1 MVAPFNQIFEKR
13 CSTVTWSHRRLHVG
27 FGPGVQGSRTFATP
41 RIKKSLKSECL
52 GPKMR
57 VKWRDDMGCPGLIGG
72 NAEYRRRVSEPMIS
86 TLNYN
91 TGWGRSDVVWGKKEK
106 GKR

>member
-1 MVAPFNQIFEKR
+1 
-13 CSTVTWSHRRLHVG
+13 
-27 FGPGVQGSRTFATP
+27 
-41 RIKKSLKSECL
+41 
-52 GPKMR
+52 MR